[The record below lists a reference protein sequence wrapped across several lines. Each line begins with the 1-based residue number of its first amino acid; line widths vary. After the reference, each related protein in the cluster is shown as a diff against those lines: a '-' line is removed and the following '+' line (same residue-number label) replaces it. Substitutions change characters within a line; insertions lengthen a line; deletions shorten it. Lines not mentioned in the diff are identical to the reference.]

1 MKKYILLSAVI
12 AIASC
17 TGNNKNNQG
26 DSTALDSIGITADAA
41 LSIDSMHIERKD
53 TLMEI
58 TCHLQFATGNSTA
71 ADSINASISQHVL
84 EQGRNTDVPL
94 AIRQYVQK
102 TYDKHKPEIIEMHT
116 QGGEYFADM
125 VFSFEHQGWFLDD
138 NPDSIITYAATSY
151 VYTGGAHGY
160 HSIRYLNFSRSTGHL
175 FTLDQVLDLSRQKDI
190 IQLIVQDLMQ
200 QFECNSIQQLE
211 DQGFIGIREMSLTDN
226 FYIGKHGIT
235 FVFNPYD
242 IACYALG
249 KQSVTLTYNQLKTY
263 LKRLKGLS
271 PKL

>member
-1 MKKYILLSAVI
+1 MKKYILLSAII
-12 AIASC
+12 AMASC
-17 TGNNKNNQG
+17 TGSKKDNSQDNNTTT
-26 DSTALDSIGITADAA
+26 DSTMCTQLV
-41 LSIDSMHIERKD
+41 IDSMELVRKD
-53 TLMEI
+53 KLMEI
-58 TCHLQFATGNSTA
+58 SCQLQFMTGNSTA
-71 ADSINASISQHVL
+71 ADSINASISQHIL
-84 EQGRNTDVPL
+84 EQGRNSNVRESMHMYL
-94 AIRQYVQK
+94 KQ
-102 TYDKHKPEIIEMHT
+102 TYEKYKPEITEMQA
-116 QGGEYFADM
+116 QGDEYFADM

-151 VYTGGAHGY
+151 IYTGGAHGY
-160 HSIRYLNFSRSTGHL
+160 HSIRYLNFSRRTGHL

-263 LKRLKGLS
+263 LKS
-271 PKL
+271 